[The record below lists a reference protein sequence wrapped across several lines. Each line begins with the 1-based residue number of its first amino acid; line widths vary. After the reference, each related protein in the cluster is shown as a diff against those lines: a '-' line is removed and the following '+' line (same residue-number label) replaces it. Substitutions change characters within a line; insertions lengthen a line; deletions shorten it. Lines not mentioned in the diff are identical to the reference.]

1 MIMNKIIG
9 TAAVFTG
16 YVRCLVTFLLLELAL
31 GGMAQPAAP
40 LPKRIYITLDVSG
53 SMKGNKYVMA
63 NYAAQ
68 ILTVFRNPEDIVTV
82 YYLGHRHSITGGEG
96 YKQLQ
101 IPYEKHT
108 GRSSYHEISDISQF
122 LKDYKPDVHYQDWLF
137 IIGDGDWDY
146 ARQKYDDTVKAL
158 EHLLSKEQ
166 VRVCY
171 LQTGD
176 VQDKDFAFTRFMN
189 GLHSDLVDVR
199 RSDTTAVS
207 VLSNCIYFAN
217 KILGFSNSSVQLK
230 KKGRTSVTFCSELP
244 LERCL
249 LVYQSGQ
256 VGAKEVAITSVTCKG
271 RKVGTTVKGNPT
283 TQPLVASGASVVNGI
298 VWEMSS
304 SQPIPANDT
313 VEVCFNQEID
323 VDKLTLYPFV
333 DVSVGMRPWSV
344 ALDTLTEASPDVYQ
358 ICDQESQVLVK
369 ISVTDKY
376 GHKFPPPLMQVMDVK
391 LSVDGNEIPA
401 AYSSADTTFQVTLPM
416 PSGTISYLS
425 MVECPGYFSR
435 VSPRQTVVKAA
446 GICPPE
452 RLPLITLPVQQFSPI
467 VFSTIRDGEGFGGQI
482 QDSLFAVVAPLA
494 NFDEQT
500 IEETSETGYFG
511 HVSFSYNQDGTLA
524 FNYESGSEWCECA
537 FPDTL
542 TYLVT
547 LRSTHG
553 VLCGDRVYE
562 GFVVPVAVP
571 MDHMAWAVRCRLYL
585 VALLVLLLLE
595 IYFFALL
602 KKNRFHKT
610 ARLKNSYSIEDCR
623 REVEKNGRLLRRPG
637 LGAWIN
643 RWLNPFGAERCTMS
657 FTRPRTDSMTFLASD
672 SKNRVLMT
680 AASFNPKTMSVPN
693 YVPRSADDKKGK
705 NNPIS
710 ISVGTSIAIKRT
722 QAATTTTLGHLKLVS
737 EGKDDEGGFR
747 AFIAVL
753 IILGFLALCF
763 VAFVLIKSL

>member
-1 MIMNKIIG
+1 MFQQIKDRTMKVLLKLI
-9 TAAVFTG
+9 AL
-16 YVRCLVTFLLLELAL
+16 LVLLAMPLCSQ
-31 GGMAQPAAP
+31 AQPSTP
-40 LPKRIYITLDVSG
+40 KPKRIYITLDVSA
-53 SMKGNKYVMA
+53 SMRGNKYVMA

-68 ILTVFRNPEDIVTV
+68 ALTVFRNPEDVVKV
-82 YYLGHRHSITGGEG
+82 YYLGRGHSITGGEG

-101 IPYEKHT
+101 IPYEKHR
-108 GRSSYHEISDISQF
+108 GRSTYFEMSDISQF
-122 LKDYKPDVHYQDWLF
+122 LKDYQPDAHYQDWLF

-146 ARQKYDDTVKAL
+146 ARQKYDDTAKAFEQFL
-158 EHLLSKEQ
+158 AKEQ
-166 VRVCY
+166 LRVCY

-176 VQDKDFAFTRFMN
+176 KLDKDFAFTQFLN
-189 GLHSDLVDVR
+189 DLHSDLVDVR

-207 VLSNCIYFAN
+207 VLSNCICFAN
-217 KILGFSNSSVQLK
+217 KILGFSNSSVQLE
-230 KKGRTSVTFCSELP
+230 KKGRTRVTFCSELP

-256 VGAKEVAITSVTCKG
+256 VAAKEVAISSVTCKG

-369 ISVTDKY
+369 IIVADKY

-401 AYSSADTTFQVTLPM
+401 TYSADDTTFQVVLPM
-416 PSGTISYLS
+416 PADTIFYLS

-446 GICPPE
+446 GVCPPE
-452 RLPLITLPVQQFSPI
+452 RVPLITLPVQQFSPI

-511 HVSFSYNQDGTLA
+511 HVSFSYNQDGTLT
-524 FNYESGSEWCECA
+524 FHYKSGSEWCECA

-571 MDHMAWAVRCRLYL
+571 MDHRAWAVRCKLYL

-610 ARLKNSYSIEDCR
+610 ARLKNSYSTEDSR
-623 REVEKNGRLLRRPG
+623 REVEKNGHLLRQPG
-637 LGAWIN
+637 LGSWFN
-643 RWLNPFGAERCTMS
+643 RWLNPFGPERS
-657 FTRPRTDSMTFLASD
+657 SIRFTRPRTGSMTFLASD
-672 SKNRVLMT
+672 SKNRVLLT
-680 AASFNPKTMSVPN
+680 AASFDPKTMSVPN
-693 YVPRSADDKKGK
+693 YVPRPANDKKGK
-705 NNPIS
+705 DDPIS
-710 ISVGTSIAIKRT
+710 ISVGTSIAIKKT
-722 QAATTTTLGHLKLVS
+722 QAAATTTLGHLKLVS

-747 AFIAVL
+747 GFIAVL
-753 IILGFLALCF
+753 MILGFVALGF
-763 VAFVLIKSL
+763 VAFVLFNSL

>member
-1 MIMNKIIG
+1 MFQQIKDRTMKVLLKLI
-9 TAAVFTG
+9 AL
-16 YVRCLVTFLLLELAL
+16 LVLLTIPLCSH
-31 GGMAQPAAP
+31 AQPSTP
-40 LPKRIYITLDVSG
+40 KPKRIYITLDVSG

-82 YYLGHRHSITGGEG
+82 YYLGHRHIITGGEG

-176 VQDKDFAFTRFMN
+176 RLDKDFAFTQFLN
-189 GLHSDLVDVR
+189 DLHSDLVDVR

-230 KKGRTSVTFCSELP
+230 KKGRTRVTFCSELP

-256 VGAKEVAITSVTCKG
+256 VASKEVAISSVTCKG
-271 RKVGTTVKGNPT
+271 RKVGTIVKGNPT

-304 SQPIPANDT
+304 SQAIAANDT

-333 DVSVGMRPWSV
+333 DVAVRMCPWSV
-344 ALDTLTEASPDVYQ
+344 ALDTLTEESPNVYQ

-376 GHKFPPPLMQVMDVK
+376 AHKFPPPLMQVMDVK

-416 PSGTISYLS
+416 PSDTISYLS

-446 GICPPE
+446 GVCPPE
-452 RLPLITLPVQQFSPI
+452 RVPLITLPVQQFSPI
-467 VFSTIRDGEGFGGQI
+467 VFTTIRDGEAFGGQI
-482 QDSLFAVVAPLA
+482 VDSLFAAVAPLA

-500 IEETSETGYFG
+500 MEETSETGYFG
-511 HVSFSYNQDGTLA
+511 HVSFSYNQDGTLT
-524 FNYESGSEWCECA
+524 FNYVSGSEWCECA

-571 MDHMAWAVRCRLYL
+571 MDHRAWAIRCKLYL
-585 VALLVLLLLE
+585 VALFVLLLLE
-595 IYFFALL
+595 IYFLALL

-610 ARLKNSYSIEDCR
+610 ARLKNSYATEDSR
-623 REVEKNGRLLRRPG
+623 REVEKNGHLLRRPG
-637 LGAWIN
+637 LGSWFN
-643 RWLNPFGAERCTMS
+643 RWLNPFGPERS
-657 FTRPRTDSMTFLASD
+657 SIRFTRPRTGSMTFLASD
-672 SKNRVLMT
+672 SKNRVLLT
-680 AASFNPKTMSVPN
+680 AASFDPKTMSVPN
-693 YVPRSADDKKGK
+693 YVPRPATDKKGK
-705 NNPIS
+705 NDPIS
-710 ISVGTSIAIKRT
+710 ISVGTSIAIKKT
-722 QAATTTTLGHLKLVS
+722 QAAATTTLGHLKLVS

-747 AFIAVL
+747 GFIAVL
-753 IILGFLALCF
+753 MILGFVALGF
-763 VAFVLIKSL
+763 VAFVLFNSL

>member
-1 MIMNKIIG
+1 MSQQIKDRTMKVLLKLI
-9 TAAVFTG
+9 AL
-16 YVRCLVTFLLLELAL
+16 LVLLAMPLCSQ
-31 GGMAQPAAP
+31 AQPSAP
-40 LPKRIYITLDVSG
+40 KPKRIYITLDVSA
-53 SMKGNKYVMA
+53 SMRGNKYVMA

-68 ILTVFRNPEDIVTV
+68 ALTVFRNPEDVVKV
-82 YYLGHRHSITGGEG
+82 YYLGRGHSITGGEG

-101 IPYEKHT
+101 IPYEKHS
-108 GRSSYHEISDISQF
+108 GRSTYFEMSDISQF
-122 LKDYKPDVHYQDWLF
+122 LKDYKPDAHYQDWLF

-146 ARQKYDDTVKAL
+146 ARQKYDDTAKAFEQFL
-158 EHLLSKEQ
+158 AKEQ
-166 VRVCY
+166 LRVCY

-176 VQDKDFAFTRFMN
+176 RLDKDFAFTQFLN
-189 GLHSDLVDVR
+189 DLHSDLVDVR

-217 KILGFSNSSVQLK
+217 KILGFSNSSVKLK
-230 KKGRTSVTFCSELP
+230 KKGRTRVTFCSELP

-304 SQPIPANDT
+304 SQPIAANDT

-401 AYSSADTTFQVTLPM
+401 TYSSADTTFQLTLPM
-416 PSGTISYLS
+416 SSDTISYLS

-482 QDSLFAVVAPLA
+482 QDSLFAVVAPLV

-571 MDHMAWAVRCRLYL
+571 MDHRAWAVRCKLYL
-585 VALLVLLLLE
+585 VALFVLLLLE

-610 ARLKNSYSIEDCR
+610 ARLKNSYATEDSR
-623 REVEKNGRLLRRPG
+623 REVEKNGHLLRRPG
-637 LGAWIN
+637 LGSWFS
-643 RWLNPFGAERCTMS
+643 RWLNPFGPERS
-657 FTRPRTDSMTFLASD
+657 SIRFTRPRTGSMTFLASD
-672 SKNRVLMT
+672 SKNRVLLT
-680 AASFNPKTMSVPN
+680 AASFDPKTMSVPN
-693 YVPRSADDKKGK
+693 YVPRPATDKKGK
-705 NNPIS
+705 NDPIS
-710 ISVGTSIAIKRT
+710 ISVGTSIAIKKT
-722 QAATTTTLGHLKLVS
+722 QAAATTTLGHLKLVS

-747 AFIAVL
+747 GFIAVL
-753 IILGFLALCF
+753 MILGFLALGF
-763 VAFVLIKSL
+763 VFFVLFNSL